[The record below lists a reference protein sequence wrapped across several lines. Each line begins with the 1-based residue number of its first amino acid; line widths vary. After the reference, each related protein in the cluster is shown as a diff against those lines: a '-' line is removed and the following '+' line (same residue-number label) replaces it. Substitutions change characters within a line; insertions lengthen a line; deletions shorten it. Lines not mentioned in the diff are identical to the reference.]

1 MKKFILS
8 LFAFMAVTL
17 AMAQQVNYTVHTIER
32 GETLES
38 IATKYHVSVNAI
50 KKANPDAL
58 DMIYVGMKINIP
70 KSSNEEPQQV
80 DNNTNTKIDSRGY
93 QSAIISNASNETPK
107 FETEL
112 FAGATFSTYTG
123 DDVKNTDMQIGFN
136 GGVTGRY
143 YIVNNFFA
151 EASLMFTTKGYKS
164 KKKNGPKMTTYNID
178 VPINIGYRFML
189 SDDISLK
196 IKAGPYITY
205 AIGGEQE
212 AENVK
217 TKLKDIKSFNTFNVG
232 IDAGIALDFHHFIL
246 SGTYQHGLATLINK
260 QKVYEQNIFVS
271 LGYRF

>member
-8 LFAFMAVTL
+8 LFAFMTITL

-58 DMIYVGMKINIP
+58 DIIYVGMKINIP
-70 KSSNEEPQQV
+70 KSSNEQPQQV
-80 DNNTNTKIDSRGY
+80 DNNIKKDSREY
-93 QSAIISNASNETPK
+93 QPVEFSNESNKTPK
-107 FETEL
+107 FEMEL
-112 FAGATFSTYTG
+112 FAGATFSAYTG
-123 DDVKNTDMQIGFN
+123 GDVKNADMQIGFN

-205 AIGGEQE
+205 AIDGEQK

-232 IDAGIALDFHHFIL
+232 IDAGIALDFYHFIL
-246 SGTYQHGLATLINK
+246 SGNYQHGLATLINK

>member
-8 LFAFMAVTL
+8 LFAFMVVAL
-17 AMAQQVNYTVHTIER
+17 AMAQQVGYTVHTIER

-58 DMIYVGMKINIP
+58 DIIYVGMKINIP

-80 DNNTNTKIDSRGY
+80 DNNTKIDSREY
-93 QSAIISNASNETPK
+93 RSADISNASNETPK

-123 DDVKNTDMQIGFN
+123 GDVKNADMQSTVALV
-136 GGVTGRY
+136 VTGRY

-151 EASLMFTTKGYKS
+151 ETSLMFTTKGYKS
-164 KKKNGPKMTTYNID
+164 KKKSGPKMTTYNID

-189 SDDISLK
+189 SDDMSLK

-205 AIGGEQE
+205 AIDGEQK
-212 AENVK
+212 AESVK

-260 QKVYEQNIFVS
+260 QKVYEQNILVS